1 MNTALTK
8 RKQTSPAP
16 LEKKLR
22 EQLLILRKPIETK
35 TMKTE
40 INDQMKLRFGAILF
54 FLLLCTVFTPSATAQ
69 QSSEEAVRTKVEV
82 LQLSP
87 QTVKSYSTYIGH
99 LKPLQR
105 VNVSSEIPGIVE
117 KLNTSAGQAVR
128 EDELLANIDTER
140 QAINTKL
147 NKSNY
152 ELALDDYRREK
163 KLYEKNL
170 STEAKLTT
178 LKNRLEVSRYRLELS
193 KLDLLRSRVK
203 SPISGIIKSKF
214 IEEGEYIGGGRKMF
228 EILDISKVIA
238 VIHIPETD
246 IRYLQVGKKA
256 SIILDALPG
265 RHFVGYVKTIG
276 LEADSRSR
284 SFDVEIEIPNPEMQ
298 LLPGMLV
305 RARMLKM
312 SLNNQL
318 VIPRHTIQENEK
330 GSFVYIIKN
339 GKIMKRQ
346 IRLGISV
353 DESVQILSGLN
364 FGDKLVE
371 TGQQLVTP
379 LEAVDIINTRKQS

>member
-1 MNTALTK
+1 MFF
-8 RKQTSPAP
+8 
-16 LEKKLR
+16 
-22 EQLLILRKPIETK
+22 LRKPFEVK
-35 TMKTE
+35 TMKTKR
-40 INDQMKLRFGAILF
+40 NKQMQPFFSTILIF
-54 FLLLCTVFTPSATAQ
+54 ILCCILSPSATAQ
-69 QSSEEAVRTKVEV
+69 NSSEEAVRTKVEV

-87 QTVKSYSTYIGH
+87 QTMKSYSTYIGH
-99 LKPLQR
+99 LKPIQR

-117 KLNTSAGQAVR
+117 KLNTSTGQAVR
-128 EDELLANIDTER
+128 KDELLANIDTER

-147 NKSNY
+147 NTSNY

-193 KLDLLRSRVK
+193 KLDLVRSRVK

-265 RHFVGYVKTIG
+265 RHFVGHVKTIG

-284 SFDVEIEIPNPEMQ
+284 SFDVEIEISNPEMQ

-312 SLNNQL
+312 SLKNQL
-318 VIPRHTIQENEK
+318 VIPRHTIQENEN

-339 GKIMKRQ
+339 GKTIKRQ
-346 IRLGISV
+346 IQLGISV
-353 DESVQILSGLN
+353 DESVQILSGLT
-364 FGDKLVE
+364 FGDKLIE

-379 LEAVDIINTRKQS
+379 SEAVDVINTRKQS